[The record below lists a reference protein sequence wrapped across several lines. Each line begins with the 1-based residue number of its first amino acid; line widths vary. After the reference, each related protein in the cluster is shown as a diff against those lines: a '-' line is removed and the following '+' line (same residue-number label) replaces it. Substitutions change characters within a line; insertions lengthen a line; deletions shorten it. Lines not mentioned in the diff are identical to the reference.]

1 MFILPVFLVFFSFFF
16 FFTTR
21 NDGMCFGGVASLFI
35 WNVPFSCFW
44 NATSQF
50 PRLKASY
57 HHSYVLL
64 KEKKKKKKKQK
75 KEKKKKK
82 KWIYVQ
88 KVREKENEKRRDR
101 KDEVLT
107 EKPWAPLRPSV
118 RLSVPHKAS
127 SPTRVLLLL
136 GLPQHQDVLNS
147 FVVAFT
153 VDFCRLFINI
163 FPHNGTLLVLRIPP
177 LLLLLSDPRPL
188 NFFPDI
194 ILMIYMCIDFL
205 SGNKFHSREI
215 YCAKPSPTGLPL
227 PYNPPGF
234 PSLSL
239 SLSFDAITRPGL
251 LFAGY
256 PSSCTVVNDPGE

>member
-1 MFILPVFLVFFSFFF
+1 MKNGETGKTKYL
-16 FFTTR
+16 
-21 NDGMCFGGVASLFI
+21 
-35 WNVPFSCFW
+35 
-44 NATSQF
+44 
-50 PRLKASY
+50 
-57 HHSYVLL
+57 
-64 KEKKKKKKKQK
+64 
-75 KEKKKKK
+75 
-82 KWIYVQ
+82 
-88 KVREKENEKRRDR
+88 R
-101 KDEVLT
+101 KNLGLRFV
-107 EKPWAPLRPSV
+107 RPSV

-239 SLSFDAITRPGL
+239 SLSLLMRLHGPGFSSL
-251 LFAGY
+251 VIHRVAQSLMIPVNEPFSSRSSYYWYVSLFFSS
-256 PSSCTVVNDPGE
+256 PSTI

>member
-1 MFILPVFLVFFSFFF
+1 MKNGETGKTKYL
-16 FFTTR
+16 
-21 NDGMCFGGVASLFI
+21 
-35 WNVPFSCFW
+35 
-44 NATSQF
+44 
-50 PRLKASY
+50 
-57 HHSYVLL
+57 
-64 KEKKKKKKKQK
+64 
-75 KEKKKKK
+75 
-82 KWIYVQ
+82 
-88 KVREKENEKRRDR
+88 R
-101 KDEVLT
+101 KNLGLRFV
-107 EKPWAPLRPSV
+107 RPSV

-239 SLSFDAITRPGL
+239 SLSLLMRLHGPGFSSL
-251 LFAGY
+251 VIHRVAQSLMIPVKEPFSSRSSYYWYVSLFFSS
-256 PSSCTVVNDPGE
+256 PSTI

>member
-1 MFILPVFLVFFSFFF
+1 MKNGETGKTKYL
-16 FFTTR
+16 
-21 NDGMCFGGVASLFI
+21 
-35 WNVPFSCFW
+35 
-44 NATSQF
+44 
-50 PRLKASY
+50 
-57 HHSYVLL
+57 
-64 KEKKKKKKKQK
+64 
-75 KEKKKKK
+75 
-82 KWIYVQ
+82 
-88 KVREKENEKRRDR
+88 R
-101 KDEVLT
+101 KNLGLRFV
-107 EKPWAPLRPSV
+107 RPSV

-239 SLSFDAITRPGL
+239 SLLMRLHGPGFSSL
-251 LFAGY
+251 VIHRVAQSLMIPVNEPFSSRSSYYWYVSLFFSS
-256 PSSCTVVNDPGE
+256 PSTI